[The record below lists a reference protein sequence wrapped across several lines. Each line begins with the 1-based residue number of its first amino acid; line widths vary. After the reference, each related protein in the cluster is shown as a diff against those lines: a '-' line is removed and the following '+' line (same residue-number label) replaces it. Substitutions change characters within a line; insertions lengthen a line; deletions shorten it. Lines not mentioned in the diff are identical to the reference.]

1 MENTVKQG
9 KIFVGGIS
17 WETTEETLKK
27 HFSRYGEVVKS
38 EIPKVWETGFGKG
51 FGFVTFTDSS
61 VFDKLLQD
69 QHIILGRTVDVSLA
83 RPKGEKSQS
92 QRCSECQQTS
102 KSHRKK
108 IFVGGLPQYLSEK
121 DFKQYFERFGRIED
135 AKIIYDRETNT
146 PRGFGFITY
155 DSEEAVT
162 NVLQRRFHMLNNKF
176 VEIKKAMPKEK
187 RVMDT
192 CTYSSYPTNSGYVLV
207 PVLNTNEIYA
217 PNYNYYLVNPAMVPR
232 QSFPF
237 NYSDTNISV
246 SQPAQ
251 IQCYTPRHPVNYY
264 ASTPNGVDNG
274 GSYEAL
280 SNTPRCPV
288 NCYASAPNGV
298 DNKGSNETL
307 PNAARCPVNCYG
319 STPNGV
325 QKSDSYEALSNEPRC
340 QVNCNAS
347 SPNGVQKSD
356 SYEALSNAPRCQV
369 NCNASTPNGVQKS
382 DSYEALSNAPRC
394 QVNCYAS
401 ASNGVDNGG
410 SYKALSNGAYNSDV
424 ENQIDVKCSNDS
436 DCGSD
441 KSVSHEGNHQDCN
454 IEVQLAGNVSPRGKS
469 GLFSIGFNC
478 EFNYS
483 VIKSLK
489 NNITAPRSKKSLEKE
504 ADNGE
509 KDNNGKNSQ
518 VNKEADHGKTDQSLK
533 NSQVNSVAENGV
545 KDYNVKNSQV
555 NAEADNGKDQS
566 ETNSQ
571 VNTEHDTLLEMN
583 GVSSK

>member
-9 KIFVGGIS
+9 KIFIGGIS
-17 WETTEETLKK
+17 WETTEETLRK
-27 HFSRYGEVVKS
+27 HFSRYGEVIKS

-51 FGFVTFTDSS
+51 FGFVTFADSS
-61 VFDKLLQD
+61 VFDELLQD

-83 RPKGEKSQS
+83 RPKGENSQS
-92 QRCSECQQTS
+92 QRCLECRQTS

-108 IFVGGLPQYLSEK
+108 IFVWGLPQYLSEE
-121 DFKQYFERFGRIED
+121 DFKRYFEHFGKIED

-162 NVLQRRFHMLNNKF
+162 NVLQRRFHVLNNKF
-176 VEIKKAMPKEK
+176 VEVKKAMPKEK

-192 CTYSSYPTNSGYVLV
+192 CTYTSYPTNSGYVLV
-207 PVLNTNEIYA
+207 PVLNSNEIYA
-217 PNYNYYLVNPAMVPR
+217 PNYNYYMVNPAMVPC
-232 QSFPF
+232 QSIPF
-237 NYSDTNISV
+237 NYSGTDMSV
-246 SQPAQ
+246 SQSAQ

-288 NCYASAPNGV
+288 NGYASTPDGV
-298 DNKGSNETL
+298 DNKGSYETL
-307 PNAARCPVNCYG
+307 SNAAKCPI

-325 QKSDSYEALSNEPRC
+325 HSKGFYET
-340 QVNCNAS
+340 
-347 SPNGVQKSD
+347 
-356 SYEALSNAPRCQV
+356 LSNA
-369 NCNASTPNGVQKS
+369 A
-382 DSYEALSNAPRC
+382 RC

-410 SYKALSNGAYNSDV
+410 SSTALSNGVYNSDV
-424 ENQIDVKCSNDS
+424 EHQIDVKCSNGS
-436 DCGSD
+436 DCGTD

-454 IEVQLAGNVSPRGKS
+454 IEVQLVGNVSPPGKS
-469 GLFSIGFNC
+469 GLFSIRFTC

-489 NNITAPRSKKSLEKE
+489 NNST
-504 ADNGE
+504 
-509 KDNNGKNSQ
+509 
-518 VNKEADHGKTDQSLK
+518 VNHS
-533 NSQVNSVAENGV
+533 
-545 KDYNVKNSQV
+545 
-555 NAEADNGKDQS
+555 
-566 ETNSQ
+566 
-571 VNTEHDTLLEMN
+571 
-583 GVSSK
+583 